1 VKRFALLLAG
11 GAFWLFL
18 AALPALADGGPHA
31 MAQNSGSSTLTADGC
46 ASCHRAHTAKGL
58 YLLNDASASVSIN
71 AYCTTCHGASG
82 TGATTDVM
90 TGVQYRT
97 GTTDVRG
104 SLTVGALRG
113 GGFSEARIDSSNAV
127 RASYTSTRG
136 TSFVAKVGVTA
147 PTAVTSAHIAL
158 PTVAGLEPQDK
169 IWGNGTT
176 GAGPVVELE
185 CISCHNPHG
194 NGQYRILRPVPVIE
208 TGTWTPYYAF
218 ALTSVSDDTNNL
230 AAVVSPGTDARNYSI
245 IQYNPATT
253 GRYLLASDVIAA
265 ENAGTFG
272 ATAGDYFHRKVP
284 WTSTASSGTAA
295 TWDGPNGDPG
305 GFNTQINAWCIQ
317 CHSRYLST
325 GWSVNT
331 GDPIFTYRHSQ
342 SNNKSC
348 LTCHVA
354 HGSNAVMNGINTG
367 NFPYPDGTK
376 TNSSRLLKV
385 DNRGTCQACHEPT
398 GSVIATTAT
407 PGAPNPY
414 TGTWPSP
421 VLP

>member
-31 MAQNSGSSTLTADGC
+31 MAQNSGSTTLTADGC

-58 YLLNDASASVSIN
+58 YLLNDAAADVSIN

-90 TGVQYRT
+90 TGVQWRT
-97 GTTDVRG
+97 GTANVRG
-104 SLTVGALRG
+104 DVHLGVLRG
-113 GGFSEARIDSSNAV
+113 GGFAEARIDSSNAV
-127 RASYTSTRG
+127 RASYWNTSRG
-136 TSFVAKVGVTA
+136 ETSFVAKVGVKAAT
-147 PTAVTSAHIAL
+147 PVTSAHIAL
-158 PTVAGLEPQDK
+158 PGVAGLEPQNK
-169 IWGNGTT
+169 IWGGYNGTVDN
-176 GAGPVVELE
+176 PVVTLE

-194 NGQYRILRPVPVIE
+194 NGQYRILRPVPVAD
-208 TGTWTPYYAF
+208 TYTPTNA
-218 ALTSVSDDTNNL
+218 AATTSVADDAANL
-230 AAVVSPGTDARNYSI
+230 AAVVSPGTDTRNYTI

-253 GRYLLASDVIAA
+253 GRFLLASQVQ
-265 ENAGTFG
+265 AGAFSTS
-272 ATAGDYFHRKVP
+272 AGDYFHRKVP
-284 WTSTASSGTAA
+284 WTSTASSGTN
-295 TWDGPNGDPG
+295 TVWDGPNGDSAN
-305 GFNTQINAWCIQ
+305 FNPQINAWCIQ
-317 CHSRYLST
+317 CHTRYLST

-331 GDPIFTYRHSQ
+331 GDPVFTYRHSQ

-354 HGSNAVMNGINTG
+354 HGSNAVMDGVTSG
-367 NFPYPDGTK
+367 NFPYPDAVK

-385 DNRGTCQACHEPT
+385 DNRGTCQVCHEPT
-398 GSVIATTAT
+398 GTVIATTTT